1 MSTFIYRI
9 VLVNKHDD
17 HEKCTYIVDAPS
29 IDDAL
34 EEICFDEDEE
44 HYQYDVLGINTSG
57 PDWGIIAGYRGEGD
71 TV

>member
-1 MSTFIYRI
+1 MSTIIYRI

-17 HEKCTYIVDAPS
+17 REKYTYIVDAPS

-34 EEICFDEDEE
+34 EEVCFDDDEE
-44 HYQYDVLGINTSG
+44 WFQYDFLGINTSG
-57 PDWGIIAGYRGEGD
+57 PAMGVIAGYRGEGD

>member
-1 MSTFIYRI
+1 MITFIYRI

-17 HEKCTYIVDAPS
+17 REKYTYIVDAPS

-34 EEICFDEDEE
+34 AEVCFDEDEE
-44 HYQYDVLGINTSG
+44 TYQYDFLGINTSG
-57 PDWGIIAGYRGEGD
+57 PAWGVIAGYRGEGD